1 MRQACEAQPF
11 FREHEGKRYCV
22 LHFPSA
28 DKKEAF
34 DAAVERKLN
43 ATDFNYHGVWFPEGE
58 WFSGLDIREPAYFT
72 SAIFGGRVSFRKTVF
87 RSSTHFDHVT
97 FIGDANWKEADFDS
111 AVFEGVANFGHAT
124 FNASGRFDYATFKKE
139 VDFQEARFAET
150 AGFRK
155 AKFEGNA
162 DFWRCTFVKRAD
174 FDESVFSQHASF
186 WPTRFRD
193 VAWFRAAKFGSAR
206 FSGSTF
212 GGEAVFSSCNFG
224 PVWFG
229 ATFTK
234 KADFFSARF
243 DDVAY
248 FSWARFDKL
257 ARFTLGTFG
266 GEARFG
272 SATFTGETDFS
283 GATFRDS
290 VVFSAEHGKG
300 GFGDSASCDF
310 QHARFERSERVS
322 FHTLTLRPHWFL
334 NVDPRK
340 FGFVAARWP
349 VILSHDFIESEIGQ
363 LQKREEMEKEE
374 SLRQR
379 AQRLRNAERIG
390 DEWAIEEMEEDQAE
404 AAQASNPAERKA
416 SFHHLL
422 SVTCR
427 HLAVNAEENH
437 RYDEASDFRF
447 WSMELRRK
455 EGRTAGR
462 RLSIRV
468 LHNLYRYLSGYGE
481 EIGRAF
487 LIVLGICLLFAYFYI
502 HVGFV
507 RLAPAPTPE
516 TGTYMNDEVGTPL
529 RTIKEACLYSLAVM
543 TLQRP
548 EPRPLTTAAKFAVLA
563 ETIFGPIQA
572 ALFALAVR
580 RRFMR

>member
-1 MRQACEAQPF
+1 
-11 FREHEGKRYCV
+11 
-22 LHFPSA
+22 
-28 DKKEAF
+28 
-34 DAAVERKLN
+34 
-43 ATDFNYHGVWFPEGE
+43 
-58 WFSGLDIREPAYFT
+58 
-72 SAIFGGRVSFRKTVF
+72 
-87 RSSTHFDHVT
+87 
-97 FIGDANWKEADFDS
+97 
-111 AVFEGVANFGHAT
+111 
-124 FNASGRFDYATFKKE
+124 
-139 VDFQEARFAET
+139 
-150 AGFRK
+150 
-155 AKFEGNA
+155 
-162 DFWRCTFVKRAD
+162 
-174 FDESVFSQHASF
+174 
-186 WPTRFRD
+186 
-193 VAWFRAAKFGSAR
+193 VAWFRAAKFGSAS

-212 GGEAVFSSCNFG
+212 GGEAVFSSCRFG
-224 PVWFG
+224 PVRFG
-229 ATFTK
+229 ATFTQ

-248 FSWARFDKL
+248 FSSAKFDKL
-257 ARFTLGTFG
+257 AQFRLATFRCD
-266 GEARFG
+266 ALFG
-272 SATFTGETDFS
+272 SATFTGKTDFS
-283 GATFRDS
+283 GATFSDS

-300 GFGDSASCDF
+300 GFGDSAFCDF
-310 QHARFERSERVS
+310 QHARFERPERVS
-322 FHTLTLRPHWFL
+322 FHTVALRPHWFL

-340 FGFVAARWP
+340 FEFVAARWP
-349 VILSHDFIESEIGQ
+349 GILSPDFIEIEIEE
-363 LQKREEMEKEE
+363 LQRKEELEKEEGLRQKAERLRSAEMVGDEWVKEEMEK
-374 SLRQR
+374 
-379 AQRLRNAERIG
+379 
-390 DEWAIEEMEEDQAE
+390 DEAE

-455 EGRTAGR
+455 EGRKAGR

-468 LHNLYRYLSGYGE
+468 LHTLYRYLSGYGE

-487 LIVLGICLLFAYFYI
+487 SILLGICLLFAYSYI

-516 TGTYMNDEVGTPL
+516 TGTYMNDEVGAPL
-529 RTIKEACLYSLAVM
+529 KTIKEACLYSLAVM